1 MLLQDHFSYK
11 LPTENVFDGG
21 CRLTGKSPGLFTQPR
36 IKFYAVAGGVKIRM
50 RQPQKRVGFSDQ
62 VRRTISPILIVFA
75 AAKILYLPAENKIPT
90 QMGRAFEFRKER
102 KFKRWANMAKVFTK
116 IGREIAI
123 AVKEGGADPNY
134 NSRLRMAMQ
143 NAKTANM
150 PKANVENAIKKAS
163 SKEAENYDEIVYE
176 GYAPHGVAMIVETA
190 TNNVN
195 RTVANVRAIFNKYGG
210 SLSTSGSVDY
220 MFTRLGVF
228 KVKPQ
233 GLDLESLELDLI
245 DHGLQEI
252 KEEDGLIAL
261 YCNFEDFGN
270 LSKALEEKG
279 LEIESS
285 ELVRIPSHTK
295 TLPEDQVEEVITLL
309 DKMEDDEDVVNV
321 FHNMDMN

>member
-1 MLLQDHFSYK
+1 
-11 LPTENVFDGG
+11 
-21 CRLTGKSPGLFTQPR
+21 
-36 IKFYAVAGGVKIRM
+36 
-50 RQPQKRVGFSDQ
+50 
-62 VRRTISPILIVFA
+62 
-75 AAKILYLPAENKIPT
+75 
-90 QMGRAFEFRKER
+90 MGRAFEFRKER

-134 NSRLRMAMQ
+134 NSRLRMAVQ

-252 KEEDGLIAL
+252 KEEDGLVSL

-270 LSKALEEKG
+270 PSKALEEKG
-279 LEIESS
+279 LEVESS

-295 TLPEDQVEEVITLL
+295 TLSEEQVEEVITLL

>member
-1 MLLQDHFSYK
+1 
-11 LPTENVFDGG
+11 
-21 CRLTGKSPGLFTQPR
+21 
-36 IKFYAVAGGVKIRM
+36 
-50 RQPQKRVGFSDQ
+50 
-62 VRRTISPILIVFA
+62 
-75 AAKILYLPAENKIPT
+75 
-90 QMGRAFEFRKER
+90 MGRAFEFRKER

-134 NSRLRMAMQ
+134 NSRLRMAVQ

-252 KEEDGLIAL
+252 KEEDGLVSL

-279 LEIESS
+279 LEVESS

-295 TLPEDQVEEVITLL
+295 TLSEEQVEEVITLL